1 MNRMAKSKTRKKP
14 KRRRVCNNCGKFFYP
29 EDARKL
35 EQECPFCG
43 EFTKRAQ
50 TKSQLTARA
59 DWCFSRLVRFL
70 RADKRGMVK
79 CCTCGAEKKWEE
91 VDAGHY
97 MSRTFRET
105 RWDIRNCWPQCKMC
119 NSGYGARKWSPDES
133 VKNRYTDFLRHTLT
147 YDMPDILHRKAL
159 SGGEWPIARLREL
172 VRYLDA
178 GCDRHGLL

>member
-1 MNRMAKSKTRKKP
+1 MAKPKTRKKP
-14 KRRRVCNNCGKFFYP
+14 KRRRVCNNCGRFFYP

-35 EQECPFCG
+35 EQEGPFCG
-43 EFTKRAQ
+43 GFTKRAQ

-79 CCTCGAEKKWEE
+79 CCTCGVEKRWGD

-97 MSRTFRET
+97 MRRTFSET
-105 RWDIRNCWPQCKMC
+105 RWDFSNCWPQCKPC

-133 VKNRYTDFLRHTLT
+133 VKARYTAFLRTELSE
-147 YDMPDILHRKAL
+147 DAPEMLHAKAL
-159 SGGEWPIARLREL
+159 TGGEWPVSRLREL
-172 VRYLDA
+172 VRHLEAECGKY
-178 GCDRHGLL
+178 GLL